1 MTSRPRSTPYLSA
14 DRLTLARGD
23 APVCRNLSMRLL
35 PGECVHLHGP
45 NGSGKTSLM
54 QALCGLL
61 RPEGGTVDWHGA
73 SPRHALHYCAHQNAL
88 KSAWTVA
95 ENLAWQLRLHGCPVR
110 PAQWEAPL
118 AQMRLEHLADIPA
131 AQLSQ
136 GEQRRAALMKLA
148 LMPRPVWLLDEPF
161 NALDAAARECL
172 SEWINRH
179 VLDDGAVLFSSHSGQ
194 PASLQL
200 SRRMSM
206 ETEGR
211 A

>member
-1 MTSRPRSTPYLSA
+1 MTQAYLSA
-14 DRLTLARGD
+14 TGLALTRGD
-23 APVCRNLSMRLL
+23 APICRQLSMQLM

-61 RPEGGTVDWHGA
+61 RPEEGTVDWHVG
-73 SPRHALHYCAHQNAL
+73 SPRRVLHYCAHQNAL
-88 KSAWTVA
+88 KSAWTVE
-95 ENLAWQLRLHGCPVR
+95 ENLLWQLRLHGCAVEPDH
-110 PAQWEAPL
+110 WEAPL
-118 AQMRLEHLADIPA
+118 AQMRLSHLVETPA

-161 NALDAAARECL
+161 NALDADAQESLAQ
-172 SEWINRH
+172 WINQH
-179 VLDDGAVLFSSHSGQ
+179 VAGGGAVLFSSHSGQ

-206 ETEGR
+206 EAEGH